1 MPEMLNSHAG
11 ESVVLGF
18 HRHPRRK
25 GKPLSA
31 ERRAKIS
38 AALKGKQCTPETRA
52 KISAALKGKP
62 LSAEHRAKLSAAKKG
77 KNHQFFGKHLGPE
90 HRAKLSAA
98 ARQREARKRVQLS
111 TTIISSSR

>member
-1 MPEMLNSHAG
+1 MTETANSDGG
-11 ESVVLGF
+11 EIAVPGL

-38 AALKGKQCTPETRA
+38 AALKGKQCAPETRA

-62 LSAEHRAKLSAAKKG
+62 LSVEHRAKLSAAKKG
-77 KNHQFFGKHLGPE
+77 KNHQFFGKHLTPE